1 MRTDPNGGGARIAA
15 VSTENTAEALEG
27 GYEISHRIYELL
39 GIMATLVTAVWL
51 GARLFGAAWPA
62 WWLLPAA
69 CLGLV
74 GADLVSGFVH
84 WGFDTWGNL
93 DTPVVGKLAIRT
105 FRQHHLDPTL
115 MLRHDFVE
123 TNGHN
128 FTLALTLTM
137 LGLWI
142 VPSVNATG
150 GATFTGLTLFMMAVG
165 VALTSQ
171 IHKWAHAPEVP
182 RAVRWLQRAGL
193 VLSPAHHQ
201 RHHTAPHVENYCITV
216 GWCNGPL
223 RATRTFERI
232 EALVQATTGFV
243 PRKDV

>member
-1 MRTDPNGGGARIAA
+1 VGSQNA
-15 VSTENTAEALEG
+15 AEALEG

-39 GIMATLVTAVWL
+39 GIMATLISAVWL
-51 GARLFGAAWPA
+51 GARLGMASWPT

-69 CLGLV
+69 FLGLV

-84 WGFDTWGNL
+84 WGFDTWGDL
-93 DTPVVGKLAIRT
+93 DTPFVGKLAIRT
-105 FRQHHLDPTL
+105 FRQHHLDPHL

-128 FTLALTLTM
+128 FGLALTLTT

-142 VPSVNATG
+142 VPSANASAG
-150 GATFTGLTLFMMAVG
+150 VTFTGLTLFMMAVG

-171 IHKWAHAPEVP
+171 IHKWAHAPEAP
-182 RAVRWLQRAGL
+182 RLVRWMQRAGL
-193 VLSPAHHQ
+193 LLSPEHHQ
-201 RHHTAPHVENYCITV
+201 RHHTAPHIENYCITV

-223 RATRTFERI
+223 RMTRAFERI
-232 EALVQATTGFV
+232 EALVQRTTGFV
-243 PRKDV
+243 PRKNA